1 MSAPGGEGRQDK
13 RLGADIAVGSLDLGA
28 SAPGRLA
35 AGSAGEE
42 RLVVGLGARAYDIV
56 IGEGLIADAGRH
68 VRPLLQLPKVVIVT
82 DANVAARH
90 LDPFR
95 TALDRAGIAS
105 EAITLPP
112 GEATKDF
119 THLEDLTSRILA
131 LGIERSSTLIALGG
145 GVIGD
150 LTGFAAATLLR
161 GIAFIQVPTT
171 LLAQVD
177 SAVGGKT
184 GINTRHGKNLV
195 GAFHQPRLVLADVAA
210 LDTLPR
216 RELLAGY
223 AEVVKYGL
231 INDSGFFAWL
241 ETNGAAAIA
250 GDRAL
255 RRHAVKTSCAAKA
268 AIVVADEME
277 KGDRALL
284 NLGHTFGHALEAET
298 GFGEAL
304 LHGEAIAVGIA
315 LAFDFSARLGLCAPE
330 DAARVRR
337 HFAAIG
343 LPAELAHLHK
353 LGRKPGWTAARLM
366 AHMSHDKKVAGGKL
380 TLILA
385 RGIGQAFICRDVAAA
400 DLGRFIEERL

>member
-1 MSAPGGEGRQDK
+1 MTAPPR
-13 RLGADIAVGSLDLGA
+13 
-28 SAPGRLA
+28 A
-35 AGSAGEE
+35 AAEVAGEE

-68 VRPLLQLPKVVIVT
+68 VRSLLRLPKVAIVT

-90 LDPFR
+90 LDRFR
-95 TALDRAGIAS
+95 AALDRTGIAS
-105 EAITLPP
+105 ETVTLPP

-119 THLEDLTSRILA
+119 AHLEDLAERILA
-131 LGIERSSTLIALGG
+131 LGIERASTLVALGG

-150 LTGFAAATLLR
+150 LTGFAAAVLLR
-161 GIAFIQVPTT
+161 GVDFIQVPTT

-195 GAFHQPRLVLADVAA
+195 GAFHQPRLVLADVTA
-210 LDTLPR
+210 LETLPR

-231 INDSGFFAWL
+231 IGDPDFFAWL
-241 ETNGAAAIA
+241 EANGAAVIA
-250 GDRAL
+250 GDRRL

-268 AIVVADEME
+268 AIVADDETE
-277 KGDRALL
+277 KGERALL

-298 GFGEAL
+298 GYGEAL
-304 LHGEAIAVGIA
+304 LHGEAVAVGIA
-315 LAFDFSARLGLCAPE
+315 LAFDFSARLGLCPSE

-337 HFAAIG
+337 HFAATG
-343 LPAELAHLHK
+343 MPAELAQLHK

-366 AHMSHDKKVAGGKL
+366 THMSHDKKVAGGKL
-380 TLILA
+380 TFILA

-400 DLGRFIEERL
+400 DLGRFLAERLDA